1 VSPPPTLNPHGRDT
15 LMTRT
20 SVPAVHRTREILMK
34 RADCFPREKMS
45 LRRFF
50 NEDSGQDLAEYGMLA
65 ALIAVV
71 VIVALVTVGTAMA
84 ALWGNITAA
93 FAGLP

>member
-1 VSPPPTLNPHGRDT
+1 MNRHTGIGFR
-15 LMTRT
+15 R
-20 SVPAVHRTREILMK
+20 VPSHLL
-34 RADCFPREKMS
+34 
-45 LRRFF
+45 LRG
-50 NEDSGQDLAEYGMLA
+50 EEAQDLAEYGMLA

-71 VIVALVTVGTAMA
+71 AILAVAALGTTLA